1 MDLAIV
7 LKTVGN
13 ADTVANVAQTRLR
26 AFDPTVANRNLELPA
41 RLVDRTIVHAA
52 PTHRHNC

>member
-13 ADTVANVAQTRLR
+13 ADTVANVAQTRSR
-26 AFDPTVANRNLELPA
+26 AIDPTVANRNLELAA
-41 RLVDRTIVHAA
+41 RLVDCTIADAA